1 MDEKAAR
8 KVALNI
14 AHRAAMRVFPIAWEW
29 YASAAARKLDLTALP
44 VLRSNLMS
52 GVAST
57 CPTPEISRAAHAAA
71 FAAAANAADAWDQI
85 VRDVALLEAGH
96 DLSTNKLWAETPAVG
111 FQTVEDPMLE
121 AWKRAPDTWRFWA
134 RRWTGAT
141 RAEPLN
147 WDLQTK
153 VALIE
158 DEEWAQGPEH
168 IARVI
173 GGIETEFAVERTKLG
188 ETLDVNPE
196 TGLLYLSDDQ
206 CDKATVCAA
215 ASAKLNK
222 MDEMLSQYDNYV
234 GALRG
239 ELFLIRRAV
248 AHHSTNPIILHNNA
262 KAARRLLAGNVA
274 NGNCPSLASE
284 PVLELFDATLLDV
297 QMSLQDEPSVVEANA
312 HRPEFSEI
320 ANDAEVQRLAR
331 DAAREIAENAE
342 GRLAIEIVEDAEIVA
357 DASQSEVLRA
367 ASADALASRSLRVW
381 VAARVA
387 QARKAIKISAEFTK
401 DATIVVGGASGIG
414 IGSLAL
420 WDRVYGTTYLPE
432 LIQRILTLLA

>member
-1 MDEKAAR
+1 M
-8 KVALNI
+8 
-14 AHRAAMRVFPIAWEW
+14 
-29 YASAAARKLDLTALP
+29 
-44 VLRSNLMS
+44 
-52 GVAST
+52 
-57 CPTPEISRAAHAAA
+57 
-71 FAAAANAADAWDQI
+71 
-85 VRDVALLEAGH
+85 
-96 DLSTNKLWAETPAVG
+96 
-111 FQTVEDPMLE
+111 
-121 AWKRAPDTWRFWA
+121 
-134 RRWTGAT
+134 
-141 RAEPLN
+141 
-147 WDLQTK
+147 
-153 VALIE
+153 
-158 DEEWAQGPEH
+158 
-168 IARVI
+168 
-173 GGIETEFAVERTKLG
+173 
-188 ETLDVNPE
+188 
-196 TGLLYLSDDQ
+196 
-206 CDKATVCAA
+206 
-215 ASAKLNK
+215 
-222 MDEMLSQYDNYV
+222 
-234 GALRG
+234 
-239 ELFLIRRAV
+239 
-248 AHHSTNPIILHNNA
+248 
-262 KAARRLLAGNVA
+262 
-274 NGNCPSLASE
+274 ASE